1 MSHEGNQVL
10 YLVSLAAT
18 DSVSAARGIAL
29 SSVDTAKPINVV
41 KWYLDIKQ
49 SHAILSD
56 LVLFGN
62 TTPLKSYPAH

>member
-1 MSHEGNQVL
+1 M
-10 YLVSLAAT
+10 SLAAT